1 MTDIAFIAVD
11 WGTTNRRAYAIDA
24 DGTVLRTERDGEG
37 ILAVPAGG
45 FPAAAAAIRERFQTD
60 APMLL
65 AGMVGS
71 NLGWID
77 AGYVPCTATLDA
89 VAGAIVI
96 AGEGIRIVPGVS
108 RSAEGRG
115 DVMRGE
121 EVQVFGAVAAGLAP
135 GDALLCQ
142 PGTHCKWAWMAAGAI
157 ADFTTAMTG
166 ELFSL
171 LKAHSLIGVDM
182 AAGEVADGEAFRA
195 GVEDAR
201 TRDLPAALFGVRAS
215 GILGLREREDAAS
228 YVSGL
233 LIGSDCHARLKG
245 DARDVYLLADPVLG
259 ALYATAID
267 IAGGRAHLIDSHAA
281 FVAGITRI
289 HARIR
294 QDPI

>member
-71 NLGWID
+71 NRGWID

-89 VAGAIVI
+89 VAGATVI

-171 LKAHSLIGVDM
+171 LKAHSLIGADM

-267 IAGGRAHLIDSHAA
+267 MAGGRAHLIDSHAA

-289 HARIR
+289 QDRIART
-294 QDPI
+294 

>member
-24 DGTVLRTERDGEG
+24 HGAVLRTERDAEG

-45 FPAAAAAIRERFQTD
+45 FPAAAAAIRARFDTD

-71 NLGWID
+71 NRGWID
-77 AGYVPCTATLDA
+77 AGYVPCPATLDA
-89 VAGAIVI
+89 VAAATVS
-96 AGEGIRIVPGVS
+96 AGDGIRIVPGVS
-108 RSAEGRG
+108 RSGEGRG

-121 EVQVFGAVAAGLAP
+121 EVQLFGAVAAGLAP

-171 LKAHSLIGVDM
+171 LKAHSLIGADM
-182 AAGEVADGEAFRA
+182 AMGDVAEGDAFRA

-201 TRDLPAALFGVRAS
+201 TRDLPSALFGVRAA
-215 GILGLREREDAAS
+215 GLLGLRAKEDAAS

-233 LIGSDCHARLKG
+233 LIGGDCHARLKG

-259 ALYATAID
+259 GLYATAID

-289 HARIR
+289 
-294 QDPI
+294 QDLI

>member
-24 DGTVLRTERDGEG
+24 HGAVLRTERDAEG

-45 FPAAAAAIRERFQTD
+45 FPAAAAAIRARFDTD

-71 NLGWID
+71 NRGWID
-77 AGYVPCTATLDA
+77 AGYVPCPATLDA
-89 VAGAIVI
+89 VAGATVA
-96 AGEGIRIVPGVS
+96 AGDGIRIVPGVS
-108 RSAEGRG
+108 RTGEGRG

-121 EVQVFGAVAAGLAP
+121 EVQLFGAVAAGLAP

-171 LKAHSLIGVDM
+171 LKAHSLIGADM
-182 AAGEVADGEAFRA
+182 AMGDVADDAAFRA
-195 GVEDAR
+195 GAEDSA
-201 TRDLPAALFGVRAS
+201 TRDLPSALFGVRAA
-215 GILGLREREDAAS
+215 GLLSLRPKEDAAS

-233 LIGSDCHARLKG
+233 LIGGDCHARLKG
-245 DARDVYLLADPVLG
+245 DPRDVYLLADPVLG
-259 ALYATAID
+259 GLYATAID

-289 HARIR
+289 
-294 QDPI
+294 QDLI

>member
-24 DGTVLRTERDGEG
+24 NGAVLRTERDGKG

-45 FPAAAAAIRERFQTD
+45 FPAAATAIRQRFDTD

-71 NLGWID
+71 NRGWVD

-89 VAGAIVI
+89 VAAATVV
-96 AGEGIRIVPGVS
+96 AGDGIRIVPGVS
-108 RSAEGRG
+108 RSADGRG

-121 EVQVFGAVAAGLAP
+121 EVQLFGAIAAGLAP

-171 LKAHSLIGVDM
+171 LKAHSLIGADM
-182 AAGEVADGEAFRA
+182 AAGEVADGDAFRA

-215 GILGLREREDAAS
+215 GILGLRARADAAS

-233 LIGSDCHARLKG
+233 LIGSDCHARLRG
-245 DARDVYLLADPVLG
+245 DPGDVYLLADPVLG

-281 FVAGITRI
+281 FFAGITRL